1 MFAPERTLF
10 VPPSKRIITVGAG
23 AITDPN
29 AAANRYPVS
38 AAAFGAWNGVLN
50 SAPLKNNAGVL
61 VPQAFVSAVHRTDWQ
76 GRQLLYP
83 TARTNLCLQSQNC
96 LSAPWGTALSGSL
109 SADSG
114 TDPAGGTNAQLFTVG
129 ASQSYFEQ
137 GVSLTGGVTYTASG
151 WMKCTAGVQFAIW
164 LFDNISRGVVTTMT
178 LGASW
183 TRYQNTFTANAGN
196 TSGILQLGGITATPV
211 GAVIEVFGFQV
222 EVGNSPSGYIPTT
235 TAPVTL
241 TDYTLSGTTVNLAQ
255 APGATATTDWD
266 GIAVGTP

>member
-83 TARTNLCLQSQNC
+83 TARTQIIGNTDISTWPTYSLGAL
-96 LSAPWGTALSGSL
+96 PIVTA
-109 SADSG
+109 AQ
-114 TDPAGGTNAQLFTVG
+114 TDPAGGTG
-129 ASQSYFEQ
+129 AVEIA
-137 GVSLTGGVTYTASG
+137 LNGGS
-151 WMKCTAGVQFAIW
+151 
-164 LFDNISRGVVTTMT
+164 
-178 LGASW
+178 
-183 TRYQNTFTANAGN
+183 
-196 TSGILQLGGITATPV
+196 ILQQVYSSVYGAASANSFMIWAKGAAGGELLALGLNDQGATTNIGPLTTSWAPYYVQNSASVGGNVAVGYAGATAQTVYVFAPMGQPV
-211 GAVIEVFGFQV
+211 TAIAG
-222 EVGNSPSGYIPTT
+222 GYIPNTT
-235 TAPVTL
+235 NAALTL
-241 TDYTLSGTTVNLAQ
+241 TDYTLAGTTVNLAQ